1 MTSKEREA
9 MATAVVDVVKQVVDP
24 LIARIAAL
32 EARPQQKWAGVH
44 VEGVPYAEASL
55 VTRAG
60 SLWVATTATRTT
72 PGAPGSDWVLI
83 VKRGQAV

>member
-1 MTSKEREA
+1 MTTKEREA

-32 EARPQQKWAGVH
+32 EARPLQKWAGVH
-44 VEGVPYAEASL
+44 VEGCRYSEASL
-55 VTRAG
+55 VTRQG
-60 SLWVATTATRTT
+60 SLWAATKATTTT

-83 VKRGQAV
+83 VKRGSV